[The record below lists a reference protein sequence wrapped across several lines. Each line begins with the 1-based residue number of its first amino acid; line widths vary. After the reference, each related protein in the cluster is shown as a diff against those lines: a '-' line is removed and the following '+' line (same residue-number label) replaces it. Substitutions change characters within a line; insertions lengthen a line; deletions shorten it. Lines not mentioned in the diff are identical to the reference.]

1 MAKIR
6 AFLLILAG
14 AFFFFA
20 PAFAVA
26 APQNAADTPVA
37 LSVYQGFN
45 EYRIFFDWHEKLP
58 FEQSRDGNVY
68 TLSFLKKMHPSMLS
82 LEKIASVLPENL
94 RQWRIE
100 EADDRLFLT
109 LILPSFVS
117 ADAHADKQAV
127 VLTLKRTDVQAPP
140 AQNVKKAEQKPAVS
154 AAFAV
159 PEAKEPVA
167 AAPAPLP
174 DIQEKIPETDK
185 ERAARE
191 DIAKQLVGSFSPESA
206 IVNTRVDVIAPA
218 GFGAKKAAVSNKKE
232 FSARNEGGYRI
243 AMLSFPWPKMTALAA
258 FRRDGY
264 LWLVFDRKGEF
275 NFDMEK
281 RIYRDIIREMVEVP
295 HSRATIYRLVTAPGY
310 NPTFRREGLL
320 WIVDLMYQ
328 PVHPKTSVDL
338 VLQRKTPFG
347 PRLFIPLTETPDVI
361 PVLDPEIGDLMYVIP
376 LFSLN
381 KGMARQRSFV
391 DVRFL
396 QTAQGIVVVPKVD
409 DAAIYAGSTGLE
421 VRGSQ
426 HAGMRFS
433 SDDMLSYLAKNKIA
447 KDPMEQI
454 LDVGV
459 WSLGSGEAFWNVT
472 NELKRKAAQA
482 PKKRRMIDRLILARH
497 YFANGLYPET
507 LGVLRVM
514 AADDPRVSNKA
525 PYLALRGAAN
535 FMMRRF
541 DEAIRDLSDPS
552 LRKSRDADF
561 WRAAA
566 KASVTKHPEIFFD
579 AMKTN
584 MGILQ
589 TYPEEIKS
597 RLALTGLR
605 AAVMKRDELA
615 VQNFMEIVGTKHSS
629 PAVEAERDYLF
640 ALWQE
645 YLGMYTPAVKMMAKL
660 ESGTDYKY
668 HAFGGLEKLR
678 IESHLK
684 HANPENRIK
693 KAQELMYAWRD
704 GDFEYNLMT
713 QLVAAF
719 EEEKNYAQVLY
730 LLKDMQ
736 SRYHDRDE
744 VREIPQMMEEVF
756 RKLYLDEESGDR
768 LPPVK
773 AIAVYDEFRDL
784 IPKGDKGV
792 QIARTLADRL
802 TAIDL
807 LDKAAE
813 LLETHSRDKIS
824 DREKGLVGTRLAL
837 VRLLNKQPD
846 KAIKALDD
854 SEKAAL
860 TPQMRSQRLYIRAK
874 ALKDAGKPAAAAA
887 LLEKDDS
894 YESRILRA
902 EIYWDAKEWGKA
914 ADIFRTLIK
923 RPTPNVPL
931 TEREAR
937 GVLDWATAL
946 RLAGR
951 AKVLVRLRENFLP
964 YMKNTPYAEPFDF
977 ITQPVQ
983 QGLLD
988 YKNVPAE
995 VGMAERFNSFFKQ
1008 RIDQLKN
1015 ETRLSDAPVGKAP
1028 AANGNR

>member
-1 MAKIR
+1 MAKLR
-6 AFLLILAG
+6 AFLLILTG
-14 AFFFFA
+14 VLFLLA
-20 PAFAVA
+20 PARVA
-26 APQNAADTPVA
+26 AAPENSAAT
-37 LSVYQGFN
+37 SVSLAVFQGFE
-45 EYRIFFDWHEKLP
+45 EYRIFFDWHEDMP

-68 TLSFLKKMHPSMLS
+68 TLSFLKKLHPSMLS
-82 LEKIASVLPENL
+82 LEKIATALPENL

-100 EADDRLFLT
+100 AAGDRLFMT
-109 LILPSFVS
+109 LILPPSVT
-117 ADAHADKQAV
+117 ANAARDKGAI
-127 VLTLKRTDVQAPP
+127 VLTLRRKNAASAPKKPTASASEKPP
-140 AQNVKKAEQKPAVS
+140 ASEKPSVAADKKDASAPAQS
-154 AAFAV
+154 AA
-159 PEAKEPVA
+159 E
-167 AAPAPLP
+167 
-174 DIQEKIPETDK
+174 EKSA

-191 DIAKQLVGSFSPESA
+191 DIARQLAESFSPESA
-206 IVNTRVDVIAPA
+206 IVNTRVDVIAPV
-218 GFGAKKAAVSNKKE
+218 GFGKKRGAASGKKE
-232 FSARNEGGYRI
+232 FSAKNEGGYRI
-243 AMLSFPWPKMTALAA
+243 AMLSFPWSKMTALAA
-258 FRRDGY
+258 FRRGGY
-264 LWLVFDRKGEF
+264 LWLVFDRKGDF

-281 RIYRDIIREMVEVP
+281 RIYRDIIHEMVEIP
-295 HSRATIYRLVTAPGY
+295 HSRATIYRLVTAEGY

-328 PVHPKTSVDL
+328 PVHPKTSVEL

-381 KGMARQRSFV
+381 KGMAHKRSFV

-409 DAAIYAGSTGLE
+409 DAAIFAGSTGLE
-421 VRGSQ
+421 IRGAQ
-426 HAGMRFS
+426 QTGMRFS
-433 SDDMLSYLAKNKIA
+433 SDDMFTYLAKNKIA
-447 KDPMEQI
+447 KDPMAQI

-459 WSLGSGEAFWNVT
+459 WSLGSGEAFWNTT
-472 NELKRKAAQA
+472 NDLIKKAAQA
-482 PKKRRMIDRLILARH
+482 PKESRTIDRLILARH
-497 YFANGLYPET
+497 YFANGFYPET

-525 PYLALRGAAN
+525 PFLALRGAAN

-541 DEAIRDLSDPS
+541 EEAVRDLSDPS

-566 KASVTKHPEIFFD
+566 KASASKHPELFFD
-579 AMKTN
+579 PMKAN
-584 MGILQ
+584 MGVLQ
-589 TYPEEIKS
+589 TYPEDIKM

-605 AAVMKRDELA
+605 SSVLKRDELA
-615 VQNFMEIVGTKHSS
+615 VQNFLEIVGTKHAS
-629 PAVEAERDYLF
+629 PAVTAERDFLF

-645 YLGMYTPAVKMMAKL
+645 YLGMYTPAIKMMEKL
-660 ESGTDYKY
+660 ENGTDYKY

-678 IESHLK
+678 MEAHLK
-684 HANPENRIK
+684 RANPKNRVK
-693 KAQELMYAWRD
+693 TAQELMYAWRD

-719 EEEKNYAQVLY
+719 EEEKDYAQVLY

-744 VREIPQMMEEVF
+744 VRDIPKMMEEVF

-837 VRLLNKQPD
+837 VRLLNRQPD

-854 SEKAAL
+854 SEKAYL
-860 TPQMRSQRLYIRAK
+860 TPHMRAQRLYIRAK
-874 ALKDAGKPAAAAA
+874 ALKDSGKPDKAAE

-931 TEREAR
+931 TEQEAR

-951 AKVLVRLRENFLP
+951 AKVLVRLRENFLS
-964 YMKNTPYAEPFDF
+964 YMKDTPYAEPFDF
-977 ITQPVQ
+977 ITQPVK

-988 YKNVPAE
+988 YKTVPAE

-1008 RIDQLKN
+1008 RVEQLKN
-1015 ETRLSDAPVGKAP
+1015 ETRLSEPLSAPEPAP
-1028 AANGNR
+1028 DGN